1 MDATETHARIQSLID
16 AGHPIPEL
24 ARAMG
29 KSAVSLRRTLSRQTV
44 TAQTAA
50 SVSSLYDRMLSNT
63 RAADQR
69 NIRSTAPFRV

>member
-1 MDATETHARIQSLID
+1 
-16 AGHPIPEL
+16 
-24 ARAMG
+24 MG
-29 KSAVSLRRTLSRQTV
+29 KSSVSLRRTLSRRTV

-69 NIRSTAPFRV
+69 NIHRTAKFCV